1 MKEQPRERGW
11 QNSFNLTELIQFNCG
26 VFTKHPSDNSYLA
39 NMVLFREQCHLSLE
53 RGIRSSSVRL
63 QSSVWSCWLKLFPR
77 RIAETTLFHK
87 QLDCGMTLLGQQM
100 PWLRSASF
108 ALLLPAGCQ
117 IEPLGRR
124 GIAGVTTEMVQR
136 GAGNL
141 SSRDIVA
148 LSDNLGLDRSASIS
162 TSHTIFGG
170 SMPAESLAAALDLYA
185 QIVRRPHLPGDQLED
200 ARAVALQE
208 LRASEDEPSQRV
220 MMRLKEKH
228 YGEPLGHSSLGKR
241 EHVAA
246 ITIDDVRDF
255 FTNNYQPQGAIL
267 SIAGNFNWEETVGL
281 LDRLF
286 EGWASHGETSAP
298 APDGVSG
305 YEHLTHPSQQTH
317 IGFSFPALS
326 YDMEDYFTLRAAVGV
341 LSDGMSSRLFD
352 RVREQRGLC
361 YSVSAS
367 CHSLKGTGGVFG
379 YAGTTVER
387 AQETLDV
394 TLGEIRSLGSTVETD
409 ELDRFKVRIQS
420 NLVMQQESS
429 ASRAAVMANDWYFLG
444 RTLEPEEIQRRI
456 DAVSPEGIA
465 SLWPK
470 LRIDEASIVTLGPK
484 PLQA

>member
-1 MKEQPRERGW
+1 
-11 QNSFNLTELIQFNCG
+11 
-26 VFTKHPSDNSYLA
+26 
-39 NMVLFREQCHLSLE
+39 
-53 RGIRSSSVRL
+53 
-63 QSSVWSCWLKLFPR
+63 
-77 RIAETTLFHK
+77 
-87 QLDCGMTLLGQQM
+87 MTLLGQQM

-117 IEPLGRR
+117 VEPLRRR

-162 TSHTIFGG
+162 TSHTVFGG
-170 SMPAESLAAALDLYA
+170 SMPAESLPAALELYA

-241 EHVAA
+241 EQVEA
-246 ITIDDVRDF
+246 ISIEDVRQF
-255 FTNNYQPQGAIL
+255 FTENYQPHGAIL
-267 SIAGNFNWEETVGL
+267 SIAGNFEWLATVELVEQLFGNWAGRGDCPVPKV
-281 LDRLF
+281 
-286 EGWASHGETSAP
+286 EGAA
-298 APDGVSG
+298 G
-305 YEHLTHPSQQTH
+305 YEHMTHPSQQTH

-326 YDMEDYFTLRAAVGV
+326 YDMDDYFTLRAAVGV

-367 CHSLKGTGGVFG
+367 CHSLKGAGGVFG

-394 TLGEIRSLGSTVETD
+394 TLGEIRSLGSTVEAD

-444 RTLEPEEIQRRI
+444 RTLEPEEIQQRI

-465 SLWPK
+465 RLWPS
-470 LRIDEASIVTLGPK
+470 LEIGQSRIVTLGPQS
-484 PLQA
+484 LEV